1 MHAMTLQRCLLA
13 LGEGF
18 RFLHAV
24 RLDLAPLHFHRLR
37 DSRNGLFGFFAAL
50 GFFFICPALLAQ

>member
-1 MHAMTLQRCLLA
+1 MCISSARRDFVPA
-13 LGEGF
+13 
-18 RFLHAV
+18 
-24 RLDLAPLHFHRLR
+24 HFHRLR